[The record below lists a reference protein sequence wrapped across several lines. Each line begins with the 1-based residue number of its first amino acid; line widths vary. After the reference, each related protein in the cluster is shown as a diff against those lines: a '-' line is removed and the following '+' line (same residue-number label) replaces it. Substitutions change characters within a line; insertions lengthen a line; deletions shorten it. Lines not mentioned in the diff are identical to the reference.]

1 MEEIWTEV
9 KDIENYEVSDEGR
22 VRNSKTGRI
31 LSHSIDEQGDD
42 VVYLYDGNDKYK
54 RKVHCLVAESY
65 LDGDAKHSY
74 ITHAD
79 GNKRNVKANNLRLK
93 NKKSGKKVKVL
104 ETGMIYDSISECSR
118 DMGISTSTISKN
130 LNYAFYH
137 NRYGFHFEEVK

>member
-1 MEEIWTEV
+1 MEETWTEV
-9 KDIENYEVSDEGR
+9 KNVKNYEVSDEGR
-22 VRNSKTGRI
+22 VRNSKTGQI

-42 VVYLYDGNDKYK
+42 IVYLYDGPEKYK

-65 LDGDAKHSY
+65 LDGDTKHSY

-79 GNKRNVKANNLRLK
+79 GDKRNIKASNLQLR

-104 ETGMIYDSISECSR
+104 ETGVIYDSISECSR
-118 DMGISTSTISKN
+118 DMRISISTISKS
-130 LNYAFYH
+130 LNYDFYH